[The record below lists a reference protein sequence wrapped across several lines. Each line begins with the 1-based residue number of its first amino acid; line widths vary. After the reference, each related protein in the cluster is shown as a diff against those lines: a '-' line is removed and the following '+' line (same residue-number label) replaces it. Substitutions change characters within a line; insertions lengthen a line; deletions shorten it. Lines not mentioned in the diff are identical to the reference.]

1 MADALTSV
9 LAIMALLAGSGFGW
23 VWLDPAMGVVGA
35 LVILRWSWGLMMQ
48 AGGIL
53 VDRIPEDETLP
64 DEIREALGP
73 NVRVTDLHVWQL
85 GPGHHGAIVS
95 LAAER
100 PEPPA
105 VYRARLAR
113 VHELSH
119 VTVEVNPD
127 A

>member
-9 LAIMALLAGSGFGW
+9 LAILALLAGSGFGW
-23 VWLDPAMGVVGA
+23 IWLDPAMGIVGA

-48 AGGIL
+48 AGGVL
-53 VDRIPEDETLP
+53 VDRIPDGETLP

-73 NVRVTDLHVWQL
+73 DVRVTDLHVWQL

-100 PEPPA
+100 PETPA
-105 VYRARLAR
+105 IYRARLAR
-113 VHELSH
+113 IHDLSH
-119 VTVEVNPD
+119 VTVEVN
-127 A
+127 AVG